1 MDEIAADVAPVDGQV
16 TGDVRI
22 GMLGTTARWLLP
34 HLLNALDNR
43 HPNVR
48 AIISEGSTSVLIPA
62 VLTGRVVGRDHPPAR
77 STTPS
82 S

>member
-1 MDEIAADVAPVDGQV
+1 M
-16 TGDVRI
+16 RI
-22 GMLGTTARWLLP
+22 GILGTTARWLLP
-34 HLLNALDNR
+34 HLLAALDDR

-48 AIISEGSTSVLIPA
+48 AIVSEGSTSVLIPA
-62 VLTGRVVGRDHPPAR
+62 VLTGRVSGGDHPPAR